1 MVLQGVLAVGLEE
14 AGPSTTAAEFGV
26 GLEEHIATDRTGVSA
41 YTLEV
46 PVFAGEGPFG
56 AFLEGDVVEVI
67 REELFPLG
75 LRHVELRGLAVRV
88 VRVVTM
94 VVLACGIHGAGAFA
108 ARLSVAV
115 PTTNHHQGCAQP
127 KGKGSSVD
135 HARWSLECHVHDK
148 GVMLEHTRAALRS
161 DHHRWTLVRSHL
173 LLKKCSP

>member
-75 LRHVELRGLAVRV
+75 LRHVELRGLAGV

-94 VVLACGIHGAGAFA
+94 VVLFVVSMVGA
-108 ARLSVAV
+108 L
-115 PTTNHHQGCAQP
+115 
-127 KGKGSSVD
+127 
-135 HARWSLECHVHDK
+135 
-148 GVMLEHTRAALRS
+148 LR
-161 DHHRWTLVRSHL
+161 DCPL
-173 LLKKCSP
+173 LFHN